1 MTQLSDSAKVK
12 VQEEISRIL
21 GTVLLPTQQRYFQDP
36 SRYLIWE
43 KSRRVGVTWVSALR
57 SVVRRMTRIK
67 PLDHLFSSAD
77 LLAASEWLGYCR
89 YWSEIF
95 NTLLGEEVIPLND
108 WTSEIGRFANGS
120 RLLIL
125 SSSPRSFRSKQGD
138 VTLDEYAYH
147 EQQDEIYKAAQP
159 CIMRLPE
166 AYMEL
171 ISSHNGPE
179 SQFNQIC
186 RAAERTSEMCVGWG
200 LSLSEVLSDKRHTKL
215 REQLPSRFAWYR
227 HTLEDAVAEG
237 LALKVWKHRIPEFP
251 DAEALNQAFIEDV
264 KSGCATP
271 EDYEQEYNCQPA
283 KFSSLI
289 SPYDYQRCVLG
300 DVPDELNPD
309 VRYGELYVGIDC
321 GRVHDLTVVWVI
333 ERGYDPSAP
342 PQFQD
347 VYRTVCVK
355 AIRNQ
360 PFPVQESLI
369 RSTITH
375 ECIGKGFVDQGS
387 VGRGFAEAV
396 ADEMGSVMEPYAVTA
411 PRKAA
416 MYERVRQFVQMQRV
430 SLPDDPACR
439 ADMLCVRRTQTRAGH
454 ITYEGH
460 TKDSHGDY
468 FCALALA
475 LEAATQS
482 NKLTASDKFT
492 IEHQPDT
499 PQLLT
504 A

>member
-1 MTQLSDSAKVK
+1 MKMTQLSDSAKQK
-12 VQEEISRIL
+12 VQDELSQIL
-21 GTVLLPTQQRYFQDP
+21 GTVLLPTQKRYFLDQ

-57 SVVRRMTRIK
+57 SVVRRMTRTK

-77 LLAASEWLGYCR
+77 LLAAQEWLGYCR
-89 YWSEIF
+89 FWSDIF

-108 WTSEIGRFANGS
+108 WTSEVGRFANGS

-125 SSSPRSFRSKQGD
+125 SSSARSFRSKQGD

-186 RAAERTSEMCVGWG
+186 RAAERGEN
-200 LSLSEVLSDKRHTKL
+200 
-215 REQLPSRFAWYR
+215 RFTWYR
-227 HTLEDAVAEG
+227 HTLEDAVGEG
-237 LALKVWKHRIPEFP
+237 LALKVWKSRIPEFESP
-251 DAEALNQAFIEDV
+251 EALNRAFIDDV

-300 DVPDELNPD
+300 QVPDELNPD

-321 GRVHDLTVVWVI
+321 GRAHDLTVVWVI
-333 ERGYDPSAP
+333 ERGFDEKAL

-355 AIRNQ
+355 ALRNLRFPEQEAMIR
-360 PFPVQESLI
+360 PIV
-369 RSTITH
+369 TH
-375 ECIGKGFVDQGS
+375 GNIGKGYIDQGV
-387 VGRGFAEAV
+387 VGRGFAEAMQ
-396 ADEMGSVMEPYAVTA
+396 DEMGSVMEPYAITA

-439 ADMLCVRRTQTRAGH
+439 ADLLCVRRTQTKAGH
-454 ITYEGH
+454 ISYEGN
-460 TKDSHGDY
+460 TPTSHGDY
-468 FCALALA
+468 YCALALA
-475 LEAATQS
+475 LEAANQS
-482 NKLTASDKFT
+482 NKVSMNQIPAF
-492 IEHQPDT
+492 EHQPET
-499 PQLLT
+499 LPLLT